1 VLSFPEPDIR
11 GKNYLKTVQLLSP
24 AERTIA
30 PADRAQLRV
39 IRQGCDCTADT
50 GHADARSFRNGLIIV
65 GALLGLVLVVV
76 ALVGWVDAG
85 FRSVFDGTDAVA
97 GNRPGGAY
105 VFELELLGSI
115 AGVTGAVFSLRN
127 YSGFQSAYGLPVV
140 QTFLKGTTGA
150 ATGLLGVALIQSGF
164 ISTIKAETRLGV
176 IGLAVVFGYAQYLF
190 TRLVD
195 QQAQTV
201 LKSASSRNAPGTV
214 PQVAAGADTP
224 MLLTTHPTG
233 TPAVAD
239 PPPVGQ
245 LDPTVTAPQAN
256 SATVAN
262 AVGNGPTG
270 TVTATDP

>member
-1 VLSFPEPDIR
+1 
-11 GKNYLKTVQLLSP
+11 
-24 AERTIA
+24 
-30 PADRAQLRV
+30 
-39 IRQGCDCTADT
+39 
-50 GHADARSFRNGLIIV
+50 GLIIV

-262 AVGNGPTG
+262 AVRNGPTG